1 MMKDSGQTKEMLLA
15 RIEELEILN
24 RELLTEKE
32 NEVRLKY
39 SWTGNLGHW
48 YWNVKTNTVTINPLK
63 VTALGYDESEIP
75 EHLTYQFF
83 TNMLHP
89 DDYQTAMDA
98 MMNHLY
104 GKSSVYEVEYRI
116 KGKDGEYRWYYD
128 RGRITQ
134 YDADGKPLFLAG
146 IVFDITEKKALQ
158 TELEQQNKIL
168 AERSSI
174 DGLTQIS
181 NRRSLVEFLE
191 TETEEANRTS
201 KPLSIAIFDI
211 DNFKR
216 VNDMRGHVTGDQV
229 LVDVARIIRKNTRV
243 NDLAGRYGGEEFM
256 VVFANADLAT
266 AANISERI
274 RQAVSQNQF
283 VDGLQITISGGVKQ
297 YIGES
302 LTEFIHATDFNLY
315 EAKRTGKNRIVQS

>member
-1 MMKDSGQTKEMLLA
+1 MKDAGQTREMLLM

-48 YWNVKTNTVTINPLK
+48 YWNIKTNTVTINPLK

-75 EHLTYQFF
+75 EQITYQFF
-83 TNMLHP
+83 TSMLHP
-89 DDYQTAMDA
+89 DDYQPTMDA

-104 GKSSVYEVEYRI
+104 GRSPVYEVEYRI
-116 KGKDGEYRWYYD
+116 KGKDGEYKWYYD

-134 YDADGKPLFLAG
+134 YDGDGKPLFLAG
-146 IVFDITEKKALQ
+146 IVFDITEKKKLQ
-158 TELEQQNKIL
+158 MDLEQQNKIL

-181 NRRSLVEFLE
+181 NRRSLIEFLE
-191 TETEEANRTS
+191 TETEEANRS
-201 KPLSIAIFDI
+201 NKPLSVAIFDI

-216 VNDMRGHVTGDQV
+216 VNDIKGHVVGDQV
-229 LVDVARIIRKNTRV
+229 LVEVARIIRKNTRV

-256 VVFANADLAT
+256 VVFANADLAI

-274 RQAVSQNQF
+274 RQAIAHNQF

-302 LTEFIHATDFNLY
+302 LTEFIHAADVNLY
-315 EAKRTGKNRIVQS
+315 EAKKRGKNRIIQT